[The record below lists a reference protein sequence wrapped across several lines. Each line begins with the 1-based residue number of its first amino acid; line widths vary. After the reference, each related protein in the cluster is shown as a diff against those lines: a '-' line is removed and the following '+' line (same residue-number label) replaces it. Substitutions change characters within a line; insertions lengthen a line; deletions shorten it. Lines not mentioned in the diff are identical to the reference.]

1 MSAPGTGGV
10 VLLAVAL
17 LLVVAALASPPG
29 RRAAAAAL
37 GSVGRWPR
45 LIRSE
50 LRGDAPL
57 DAGEL
62 DAGQRRDD
70 TPPEPAPD
78 AAPATRPDI
87 PAVRDEPL
95 PPTRTFPQLQRPGH

>member
-1 MSAPGTGGV
+1 MSAPGTGGI

-17 LLVVAALASPPG
+17 LLVVAALASPAA
-29 RRAAAAAL
+29 RRAGVAAL

-57 DAGEL
+57 DAGE
-62 DAGQRRDD
+62 RRDD

-78 AAPATRPDI
+78 VAPATRPDI

>member
-17 LLVVAALASPPG
+17 LLVVAALASPAG

-57 DAGEL
+57 DAGE
-62 DAGQRRDD
+62 RRDD